1 MDYKN
6 PKQVQEYRDPRD
18 YKSEAVQDFLAKLA
32 ALESSSGQNMN
43 HPEMKHGMH
52 SGTSAVGE
60 YGLMPV
66 TAKDLD
72 KQYNINELQD
82 LDNAEVQ
89 ERLKTDPELRQRIAE
104 TLASQLLN
112 KVPSE
117 TAAHMWQFGHNKVP
131 SDEQLEASP
140 RVRKFRVLNEK

>member
-1 MDYKN
+1 MNY
-6 PKQVQEYRDPRD
+6 KQVQEYKDPRENRAD
-18 YKSEAVQDFLAKLA
+18 AVQEFLKKIA
-32 ALESSSGQNMN
+32 ALESSSGKNMN
-43 HPEMKHGMH
+43 HPEMKSGMH

-72 KQYNINELQD
+72 KQYDINQLQD
-82 LDNAEVQ
+82 LDNTEVQ
-89 ERLKTDPELRQRIAE
+89 ERLKNDPELRQRIAE

-112 KVPSE
+112 KVPQE
-117 TAAHMWQFGHNKVP
+117 TAAHMWEYGHNKVP
-131 SDEQLEASP
+131 SKEKLEQSP

>member
-1 MDYKN
+1 MDHNQVEEYK
-6 PKQVQEYRDPRD
+6 DPRD
-18 YKSEAVQDFLAKLA
+18 YKSEAVQEFLKKIAE
-32 ALESSSGQNMN
+32 LESDSGQNMN
-43 HPEMKHGMH
+43 HREMKHGMH

-60 YGLMPV
+60 YGIMPV
-66 TAKDLD
+66 TARDLD
-72 KQYNINELQD
+72 KQYNINQLED

-89 ERLKTDPELRQRIAE
+89 ERLKNDPELRQRIAE
-104 TLASQLLN
+104 TLASKLLN

-131 SDEQLEASP
+131 SEEKLEQSP